1 MITLQKIKPE
11 DKLLFVLARQ
21 EFLHT
26 HQKKVLDICSSED
39 IRWDIVYSTAKLHGV
54 APLIYS
60 NLRRC
65 IHMNIRIPQNI
76 INQFKLYSFRNVVME
91 KHRTEKIMEV
101 LSLLNKKSIDVMLI
115 KGIALDVL
123 VYDHPWF
130 TIKNDVDLLLRPK
143 REEVADKDR
152 IEIRNLIKGRG
163 FECDYFR
170 HHDIDLGFLPINFL
184 QIWNEAVKI
193 KFKGYDVFVM
203 SPEDMLIASCIN
215 SCRKRFFRL
224 KNLCDIAEVINKYSD
239 LEWEAV
245 VTKSKEYHCNNIIYT
260 ALLVTR
266 MTLGCEFPER
276 VINDLTVNSV
286 KSVIIRYIIHNLNQH
301 VSLSSLYPFSLGNP
315 LERKFNLSL
324 VLPYATY
331 NWRQVLFKMI
341 NSWKTIPKIRQLF
354 CKIL

>member
-1 MITLQKIKPE
+1 MITLQKMRPE

-26 HQKKVLDICSSED
+26 HQKTVLDICSSEE

-60 NLRRC
+60 NLRQC
-65 IHMNIRIPQNI
+65 NSVELGIPQDI
-76 INQFKLYSFRNVVME
+76 MEQFKLYSYRNVVME
-91 KHRTEKIMEV
+91 KCKTEKLMEV
-101 LSLLNKKSIDVMLI
+101 LSLLNRKCIDVMFI
-115 KGIALDVL
+115 KGVALDVL
-123 VYDHPWF
+123 VYDHSWF

-143 REEVADKDR
+143 REEVADKD
-152 IEIRNLIKGRG
+152 ILEIWNLIKSRG
-163 FECDYFR
+163 VECGYFE

-203 SPEDMLIASCIN
+203 SPEDMLITSCIT
-215 SCRKRFFRL
+215 SCTKRFFRL
-224 KNLCDIAEVINKYSD
+224 KNLCDIAEIINKYSD

>member
-143 REEVADKDR
+143 REEVADKD
-152 IEIRNLIKGRG
+152 ILEIWNLIKSRG
-163 FECDYFR
+163 VECGYFE

-203 SPEDMLIASCIN
+203 SPEDMLITSCIN

-224 KNLCDIAEVINKYSD
+224 KNLCDIAEIINKYKG
-239 LEWEAV
+239 LKWEGVAA
-245 VTKSKEYHCNNIIYT
+245 KSKEYHCNNIIYT

-266 MTLGCEFPER
+266 MTLGCEFPEKVLDDLAVTPVR
-276 VINDLTVNSV
+276 SAVIHY
-286 KSVIIRYIIHNLNQH
+286 IIRYLNQH
-301 VSLSSLYPFSLGNP
+301 MPLSCLYPFSLENP
-315 LERKFNLSL
+315 KERKFNLSL
-324 VLPYATY
+324 VLPCATY
-331 NWRQVLFKMI
+331 SWRQVLFEMR
-341 NSWKTIPKIRQLF
+341 NSWKAIPKIRLPF
-354 CKIL
+354 W

>member
-143 REEVADKDR
+143 REEVADKD
-152 IEIRNLIKGRG
+152 ILEIWNLIKSRG
-163 FECDYFR
+163 VECGYFE

-203 SPEDMLIASCIN
+203 SPEDMLITSCIN

-224 KNLCDIAEVINKYSD
+224 KNLCDIAEIINKYKG
-239 LEWEAV
+239 LKWEGVAA
-245 VTKSKEYHCNNIIYT
+245 KSKEYHCNNIIYT

-266 MTLGCEFPER
+266 MTLGCEFPEKVLDDLAVTPVR
-276 VINDLTVNSV
+276 SAVIHY
-286 KSVIIRYIIHNLNQH
+286 IIRYLNQH
-301 VSLSSLYPFSLGNP
+301 MPLSCLYPFSLENP
-315 LERKFNLSL
+315 LEKKINLSV

-331 NWRQVLFKMI
+331 SWRQVLFKMR
-341 NSWKTIPKIRQLF
+341 NSWKAIPKIRLPF
-354 CKIL
+354 W